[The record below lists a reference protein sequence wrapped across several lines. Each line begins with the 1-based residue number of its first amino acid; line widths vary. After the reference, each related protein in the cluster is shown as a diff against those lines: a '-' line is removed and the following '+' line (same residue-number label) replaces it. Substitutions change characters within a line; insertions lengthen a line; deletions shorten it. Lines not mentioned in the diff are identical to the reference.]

1 MKTLKNNKKTF
12 RKTRSKKQSG
22 RGAACS
28 KSGQCTANRTNI
40 DDDDRN
46 IDVEDPNDINDYR
59 ELAIEEEMPI
69 SVEEYLREGANPHIS
84 VIADHEYIR
93 GTQRVPAIIYAAR
106 HIKSPTIMELLL
118 QNGVSIEKKY
128 DTSTPLIEAAEWGNL
143 SAVEFLLNEGANIN
157 ATTGSGVTAIGYA
170 VLNEDIP
177 MVNLMLDKRR
187 GEIKLNYTEFDLKER
202 SVIQDIEENG
212 GNLEIAKILI
222 KYVIEQQALKDIE
235 RRKPRVL
242 LGEVMDKGYKRR
254 MPSDL
259 TYKILL
265 DHFSGK
271 KQKGGKKKRKTSKN
285 RRKK

>member
-22 RGAACS
+22 RGAGCS
-28 KSGQCTANRTNI
+28 IPDNCIENQDIENQR
-40 DDDDRN
+40 
-46 IDVEDPNDINDYR
+46 DPNDINDYL
-59 ELAIEEEMPI
+59 ELAIEEEMPTQ
-69 SVEEYLREGANPHIS
+69 VEEYLREGANPHIS
-84 VIADHEYIR
+84 VIDDHEYIR
-93 GTQRVPAIIYAAR
+93 GSQRVPAIIYAAR
-106 HIKSPTIMELLL
+106 HINSPTIMELLL

-143 SAVEFLLNEGANIN
+143 SAVEFLLDNGANIN
-157 ATTGSGVTAIGYA
+157 ATTGSGVNAIGYA

-187 GEIKLNYTEFDLKER
+187 GEIKLNYTEFDLEER
-202 SVIQDIEENG
+202 TVIQDIEENG
-212 GNLEIAKILI
+212 RNPELAKILI

-242 LGEVMDKGYKRR
+242 LGKVMDKGYKRP
-254 MPSDL
+254 MPSDI

-285 RRKK
+285 RSKK

>member
-22 RGAACS
+22 RGAGCS
-28 KSGQCTANRTNI
+28 IPDNCIENQDI
-40 DDDDRN
+40 DD
-46 IDVEDPNDINDYR
+46 EDPNDINDYLG
-59 ELAIEEEMPI
+59 LAIEEEMPI
-69 SVEEYLREGANPHIS
+69 SVEEYLGKGANPNIT
-84 VIADHEYIR
+84 IIDDHEYIR
-93 GTQRVPAIIYAAR
+93 GTQIVPAIIYAAR

-143 SAVEFLLNEGANIN
+143 STVEFLLNNGANIN
-157 ATTGSGVTAIGYA
+157 ATTGSGATPIVYA
-170 VLNEDIP
+170 VLNEDKD

-212 GNLEIAKILI
+212 GNLEIAKILT
-222 KYVIEQQALKDIE
+222 KYIIEQQALKDIE

-242 LGEVMDKGYKRR
+242 LGELMDKGYKRR

-271 KQKGGKKKRKTSKN
+271 KQKGGKKKRKTRKN

>member
-12 RKTRSKKQSG
+12 RKTRSKKQRG

-28 KSGQCTANRTNI
+28 IPGNCIANNNI
-40 DDDDRN
+40 EN
-46 IDVEDPNDINDYR
+46 QGDPNHINDYL
-59 ELAIEEEMPI
+59 ELAIIEEMPI
-69 SVEEYLREGANPHIS
+69 QVEEYLGEGANPNIS
-84 VIADHEYIR
+84 IIDDHEYIR
-93 GTQRVPAIIYAAR
+93 GSQRVPAIIYTAR
-106 HIKSPTIMELLL
+106 HINSPTIMELLL

-143 SAVEFLLNEGANIN
+143 SAVEFLLDNGANIN
-157 ATTGSGVTAIGYA
+157 ATTGSGVNAIGYA

-187 GEIKLNYTEFDLKER
+187 GEIKLNYTEFDLEER
-202 SVIQDIEENG
+202 TVIQDIEEIEENG
-212 GNLEIAKILI
+212 GNPELAKILI

-271 KQKGGKKKRKTSKN
+271 KQKGGKKKRKTRKN
-285 RRKK
+285 RSKK

>member
-12 RKTRSKKQSG
+12 RKTRSKKQRG
-22 RGAACS
+22 RGADCS
-28 KSGQCTANRTNI
+28 IPGNCIANNNI
-40 DDDDRN
+40 ENQDIENQGDN
-46 IDVEDPNDINDYR
+46 NHINDYLG
-59 ELAIEEEMPI
+59 LAIIEEMPI
-69 SVEEYLREGANPHIS
+69 QAEEYLGEGANPNIS
-84 VIADHEYIR
+84 IIDHHEYIR
-93 GTQRVPAIIYAAR
+93 GESVPAIIYAAR
-106 HIKSPTIMELLL
+106 HINSPTIMELLL

-143 SAVEFLLNEGANIN
+143 SAVEFLLDNGANIN
-157 ATTGSGVTAIGYA
+157 ATTDSGVNAIGYA

-187 GEIKLNYTEFDLKER
+187 GEIKLNYTEFDLEER
-202 SVIQDIEENG
+202 NVIQDIEEIEENG
-212 GNLEIAKILI
+212 GNPELAKILI

-242 LGEVMDKGYKRR
+242 LGKVMDKGYKRR
-254 MPSDL
+254 MPSDI

-271 KQKGGKKKRKTSKN
+271 KQKGGKKKRKTRKN

>member
-22 RGAACS
+22 RGADCS
-28 KSGQCTANRTNI
+28 KSGQCTANRNI
-40 DDDDRN
+40 DD
-46 IDVEDPNDINDYR
+46 EDPNDINDYLG
-59 ELAIEEEMPI
+59 LAIEEEMPI
-69 SVEEYLREGANPHIS
+69 SVEEYLGKGANPNIT
-84 VIADHEYIR
+84 IIDDHEYIR
-93 GTQRVPAIIYAAR
+93 GTQIVPAIIYAAR

-118 QNGVSIEKKY
+118 QKGVSIEKKY
-128 DTSTPLIEAAEWGNL
+128 DTSTPLIEATEWGNL
-143 SAVEFLLNEGANIN
+143 STVEFLLNNGANIN
-157 ATTGSGVTAIGYA
+157 ATTGSGATPIVYA
-170 VLNEDIP
+170 VLNEDKD

-187 GEIKLNYTEFDLKER
+187 GEIKLNYTEFDLEER
-202 SVIQDIEENG
+202 TVIQDIEEIG
-212 GNLEIAKILI
+212 GNPELAKILI

-271 KQKGGKKKRKTSKN
+271 KQKGGKKKRKTRKN
-285 RRKK
+285 HRKK